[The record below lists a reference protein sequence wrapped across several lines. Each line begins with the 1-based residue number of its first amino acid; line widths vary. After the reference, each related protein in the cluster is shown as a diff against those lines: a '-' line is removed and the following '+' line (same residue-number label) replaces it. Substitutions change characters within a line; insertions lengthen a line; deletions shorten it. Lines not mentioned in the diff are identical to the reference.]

1 MDRIGGP
8 GIALEEAARRFAQE
22 DQRRAAAAWREIV
35 AREKVAYEAGRQSR
49 DGEVDALR
57 FQRDLL
63 AERLGVGPG
72 PQQRS
77 IEERVHLLEII
88 VAQAE
93 PALVRRMLGML
104 EVDWTPIGRGT

>member
-22 DQRRAAAAWREIV
+22 DQRRAQEAWHRIV
-35 AREKVAYEAGRQSR
+35 EREKVAYEAGRQSR
-49 DGEVDALR
+49 DGEVAALR
-57 FQRDLL
+57 LQRDLL

-72 PQQRS
+72 QARS
-77 IEERVHLLEII
+77 VEERVHLLEII